1 MTGRMDRSSLARRF
15 FATTRRTRGRRCRLG
30 RMNALGSSIASLAVM
45 VAVSVGSSACAEPPR
60 ASTGNGSSMSAF
72 DKSLSAF
79 RSAVAADASVSAS
92 ALKVVPSS
100 EKVIGHNE
108 VVVPGFV
115 PFMAQVTDQA
125 GGIAGWANATG
136 TVVLLKRK
144 DFGPILDAMAF
155 VDPASTF
162 PALEQARR
170 VAWAHVGYRF
180 VAVPADFGDVPT
192 PPCGGPP
199 EIIRDAGA
207 TTLTFFMV
215 EVGDTGFQAAVKC
228 VVRRDAQGAYT
239 YSLNRA

>member
-1 MTGRMDRSSLARRF
+1 MSL
-15 FATTRRTRGRRCRLG
+15 
-30 RMNALGSSIASLAVM
+30 
-45 VAVSVGSSACAEPPR
+45 
-60 ASTGNGSSMSAF
+60 F

-79 RSAVAADASVSAS
+79 KGAVAADASVSAS

-100 EKVIGHNE
+100 EKVIGHND

-115 PFMAQVTDQA
+115 PFMAQVSNQP
-125 GGIAGWANATG
+125 GGIAGWANAAG

-144 DFGPILDAMAF
+144 NFGPILEAMGFA
-155 VDPASTF
+155 DPASTF

-180 VAVPADFGDVPT
+180 VVVPADFGDVAT
-192 PPCGGPP
+192 PPGGGPP
-199 EIIRDAGA
+199 EITRDAGA
-207 TTLTFFMV
+207 TALTFFMV

-239 YSLNRA
+239 YSLDRA